1 MAADQAIDARAA
13 AETAARVSYGRLL
26 AVIARRTRDIA
37 AAEDAL
43 ADAFRAA
50 LETWPLRGVPANPDA
65 WLVTAARRKA
75 GHIARHARVAE
86 NAQTV
91 IDMLH
96 QESQDRP
103 DMPIPDE
110 RLRLM
115 FICAHPA
122 IDETIR
128 TPLMLQTVLGLDA
141 ARIASAFLLAPAT
154 MGQRLVRTKTKIRDA
169 GIAFET
175 PARTDL
181 PERLDAVLAA
191 IYAAFGAAWED
202 AIGADP
208 RNCDLTSEALF
219 LARLIVSLLP
229 DEPEARGLLALMLY
243 CEARRPARRSS
254 GVLVPLDQQDAS
266 LWSTPLII
274 EAENELVRAAR
285 SGVFG
290 RYQTE
295 AAIQSV
301 HCQRA
306 ITGVTN
312 WQALVTLYDLLAAR
326 APTIGNLIAR
336 AAVHGAATGPASGLA
351 LLDSLPDADV
361 TSYQPYWATRASL
374 LSASGDHPDATAAY
388 DRAIGI
394 TADPAIR
401 AFLMQR
407 RSATSAP

>member
-1 MAADQAIDARAA
+1 MADRQVTDARAA

-26 AVIARRTRDIA
+26 AIIARLTCDIA

-50 LETWPLRGVPANPDA
+50 LETWPVRGVPANPDA
-65 WLVTAARRKA
+65 WLVTAARRTA
-75 GHIARHARVAE
+75 GHATRHVQIAK
-86 NAQTV
+86 NAQNV
-91 IDMLH
+91 IEMLH
-96 QESQDRP
+96 EESQNRP
-103 DMPIPDE
+103 DTPVPDD

-122 IDETIR
+122 IDENIR

-141 ARIASAFLLAPAT
+141 ARIASAFLLAPVT
-154 MGQRLVRTKTKIRDA
+154 MGQRLVRAKTKIRDA
-169 GIAFET
+169 GIAFRT
-175 PARTDL
+175 PDRADL
-181 PERLDAVLAA
+181 PDRLDAVLAA

-208 RNCDLTSEALF
+208 RNRDLTVEALF

-229 DEPEARGLLALMLY
+229 DEPEARGLLSLMLY
-243 CEARRPARRSS
+243 CEARRPARRAD
-254 GVLVPLDQQDAS
+254 GILIPLDEQDTS
-266 LWSTPLII
+266 LWSAPLII

-290 RYQTE
+290 HYQTE

-312 WQALVTLYDLLAAR
+312 WRALVTLYDLLAAR
-326 APTIGNLIAR
+326 APTVGNLIAR
-336 AAVHGAATGPASGLA
+336 AAVHGAADGPASGLA
-351 LLDSLPDADV
+351 LLDALPGADI
-361 TSYQPYWATRASL
+361 TTYQPYCATRASL
-374 LSASGDHPDATAAY
+374 LSASGDHPGAVAAY
-388 DRAIGI
+388 DQAIGL
-394 TADPAIR
+394 TTDPAIR

-407 RSATSAP
+407 RSATSPP